1 MLMTRVI
8 TCTQFKR
15 DYVDVIDIRD
25 TAQRVRWVEVWVKKV
40 RRGGAREEICIA
52 KRRPNQSPPL
62 GSPSWT

>member
-1 MLMTRVI
+1 MNPLIKRRENLYMLMTRVI

-40 RRGGAREEICIA
+40 
-52 KRRPNQSPPL
+52 
-62 GSPSWT
+62 